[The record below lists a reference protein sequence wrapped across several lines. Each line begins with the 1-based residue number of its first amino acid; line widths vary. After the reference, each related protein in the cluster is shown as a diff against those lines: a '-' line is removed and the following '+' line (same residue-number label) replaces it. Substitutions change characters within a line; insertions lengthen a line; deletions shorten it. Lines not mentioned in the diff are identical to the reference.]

1 MLVFNIIRNALS
13 YTKHGCIV
21 IRLDKRQ
28 LMVKDTGIGI
38 HANELD
44 FSGGIQVGVK
54 HNALS
59 VDHLECTGDDEI
71 KCLLESDTM
80 PTLLPST
87 AFFLK
92 IHYPPARKMIDA
104 GLPVALA
111 SDFNP
116 GSSPSGKMSFVCT
129 LACLYL
135 GMSPEES
142 INAATLN
149 SAYAMGVM
157 DQAGSF
163 VKGKQANLFIT
174 KK

>member
-1 MLVFNIIRNALS
+1 M
-13 YTKHGCIV
+13 
-21 IRLDKRQ
+21 
-28 LMVKDTGIGI
+28 
-38 HANELD
+38 D

-71 KCLLESDTM
+71 KCLLDSDTM

-135 GMSPEES
+135 GMSPEEA
-142 INAATLN
+142 INASTLN

-157 DQAGSF
+157 EQAGSF

-174 KK
+174 KKLPSLASLPYSFGSDLIDSVMLNGEFQ